1 MGSAKR
7 ATTVP
12 ATQTPLT
19 KILSQEL
26 QPISVLNDALEMA
39 YDFRNLAAFA
49 DPQLVPSCMRTML
62 LYQGSRDTPNSREM
76 VLKESTTSMLRKRD
90 SAYTLVCAQII
101 SISLQASLIGDVELG
116 EYIAMLGRSS
126 LSGSSSTR
134 GSGFLL
140 EFGSHVSQVIYDK
153 FSRAS
158 RILGEMYKNKNAA
171 PTESVSLPSLDS
183 LGQNNAEFLLL
194 LLYEERDMILA
205 ARYGMPTCWQ
215 GWSVLL
221 YQLWIYMRGIKL

>member
-1 MGSAKR
+1 MGSAKQE
-7 ATTVP
+7 TPVP
-12 ATQTPLT
+12 ATQSPLA
-19 KILSQEL
+19 KILSQGL

-39 YDFRNLAAFA
+39 YEPCNLTAFA
-49 DPQLVPSCMRTML
+49 DPQLVPCCMQTML
-62 LYQGSRDTPNSREM
+62 LYQGRDTPNSREM
-76 VLKESTTSMLRKRD
+76 VLKESTTSMLRKQE

-101 SISLQASLIGDVELG
+101 SISLQANLIGEVELR
-116 EYIAMLGRSS
+116 EYLATLDQP
-126 LSGSSSTR
+126 GSPPSR
-134 GSGFLL
+134 GAGFLL
-140 EFGSHVSQVIYDK
+140 AFGSHVSQVIYDK

-158 RILGEMYKNKNAA
+158 RILGQLYKNKNAV
-171 PTESVSLPSLDS
+171 PTEPVALPSLDS
-183 LGQNNAEFLLL
+183 LGQNYAEFLLL